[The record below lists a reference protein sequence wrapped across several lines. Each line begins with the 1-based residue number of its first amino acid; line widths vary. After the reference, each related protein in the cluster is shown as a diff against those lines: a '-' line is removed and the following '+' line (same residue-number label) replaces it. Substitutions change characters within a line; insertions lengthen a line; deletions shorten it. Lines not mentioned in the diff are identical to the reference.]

1 MLLDIVIDANVF
13 LHSYNPA
20 SGRQTMC
27 RTLLG
32 HVKNCDVHICV
43 DEGFDSEEA
52 RNRSQ
57 IGAEYIKHLKVGTVA
72 YELVAYLAKSG
83 RIDIVPKSV
92 PQTTARLIHRQVTKG
107 PDRTYLKVAYNSR
120 EKILASH
127 DYEDI
132 PDTVRVR
139 LKKQLMVKVV
149 SAEVA
154 TAALEE

>member
-1 MLLDIVIDANVF
+1 
-13 LHSYNPA
+13 
-20 SGRQTMC
+20 
-27 RTLLG
+27 
-32 HVKNCDVHICV
+32 
-43 DEGFDSEEA
+43 
-52 RNRSQ
+52 
-57 IGAEYIKHLKVGTVA
+57 
-72 YELVAYLAKSG
+72 
-83 RIDIVPKSV
+83 
-92 PQTTARLIHRQVTKG
+92 VTKG

-154 TAALEE
+154 AAALEE